1 MSDLNLFEQLRYHS
15 EAYIGWKITRH
26 VIGKPEDSREVR
38 ILRDEVKESILVK
51 TLLAEQ
57 GDDGRIPLHPYDKWR
72 GAHWVLAVLADLGH
86 ARNDED
92 LIPLREQVYDWLF
105 SQEHE
110 KSLAKRV
117 IDGRHC
123 CSPASQEGNALYYL
137 LELGLADE
145 RTDTLAERLL
155 EWQWADGGWNCDM
168 KAKATT
174 SSFMETLTP
183 LRGLALHAR
192 MAGNEDSAVAAA
204 RAAEVFLERR
214 MYKRRRDG
222 EVMALDF
229 TKLRY
234 PCYWYYDI
242 LFGLKVL
249 TEAGFI
255 GDERCSDA
263 LELLQSKQLPGGG
276 FPAERKLYS
285 VGRDRSGSSLV
296 DFGGTNKKK
305 MNPFVTAD
313 AFQVIKATDRLEV
326 FIW

>member
-15 EAYIGWKITRH
+15 EAYIRWKITRY
-26 VIGKPEDSREVR
+26 VIGKPEDSKEIR
-38 ILRDEVKESILVK
+38 ILRDEVKDSVLVK
-51 TLLAEQ
+51 TMLAEQ
-57 GDDGRIPLHPYDKWR
+57 DDDGRIPLHPYDKWR
-72 GAHWVLAVLADLGH
+72 GAHWVLAVLADLGYPRH
-86 ARNDED
+86 DND

-105 SQEHE
+105 SPEHE

-117 IDGRHC
+117 VDGRHC
-123 CSPASQEGNALYYL
+123 CHASQEGNALYYL

-145 RTDTLAERLL
+145 RTDALAERLL
-155 EWQWADGGWNCDM
+155 EWQWTDGGWNCDM
-168 KAKATT
+168 KAKGGT

-183 LRGLALHAR
+183 LRGLALNAR
-192 MAGNEDSAVAAA
+192 MTGNGDSIAAAA
-204 RAAEVFLERR
+204 RAAEVFLERG

-222 EVMALDF
+222 EVMAPDF
-229 TKLRY
+229 TLLRY
-234 PCYWYYDI
+234 PCYWYYDV
-242 LFGLKVL
+242 LFGLKVMA
-249 TEAGFI
+249 EADFI

-263 LELLQSKQLPGGG
+263 LSLLQSKQLGGGG

-285 VGRDRSGSSLV
+285 VGRDRSGASLV

-313 AFQVIKATDRLEV
+313 SFHVLKATDRLDV

>member
-15 EAYIGWKITRH
+15 EAYIRYKISRH
-26 VIGKPEDSREVR
+26 VLGKLEDSREVR
-38 ILRDEVKESILVK
+38 VLRDEVRDSVLVK
-51 TLLAEQ
+51 TLLAER
-57 GDDGRIPLHPYDKWR
+57 DDGRIPLHPYDKWR
-72 GAHWVLAVLADLGH
+72 GAHWVLAVLADLGYP
-86 ARNDED
+86 RDDDD

-110 KSLAKRV
+110 KSLAKRIV
-117 IDGRHC
+117 DGRHC
-123 CSPASQEGNALYYL
+123 CHASQEGNALFYL

-145 RTDTLAERLL
+145 RTDALVQRML
-155 EWQWADGGWNCDM
+155 EWQWEDGGWNCDM
-168 KAKATT
+168 KAKGGT

-192 MAGNEDSAVAAA
+192 MTGNEDSAAAAA

-214 MYKRRRDG
+214 MYRRRSDG
-222 EVMALDF
+222 EVMAPDF
-229 TKLRY
+229 AKLRY

-249 TEAGFI
+249 AEAGFI

-263 LELLQSKQLPGGG
+263 LTLLQSKQLGGGG
-276 FPAERKLYS
+276 FPAERKHYT
-285 VGRDRSGSSLV
+285 VGRDRSGASLV

-313 AFQVIKATDRLEV
+313 AFHVLKVTDRLDV